1 MPGVAAGLPL
11 HSRMLAQGY
20 TEAARECAMYRSL
33 EDFALPPE
41 IKALETRLAADGCTV
56 QDEPSFRAA
65 LRAAKRA
72 RRPALIRVLT
82 EVTL

>member
-1 MPGVAAGLPL
+1 MITAWQDARFGGRHIDNATPDIDYESVA
-11 HSRMLAQGY
+11 R
-20 TEAARECAMYRSL
+20 AMG
-33 EDFALPPE
+33 
-41 IKALETRLAADGCTV
+41 ADGCTV

-65 LRAAKRA
+65 LRAAKRT

>member
-1 MPGVAAGLPL
+1 MITAWQDDRFGGRHIENATPDIDYESVA
-11 HSRMLAQGY
+11 R
-20 TEAARECAMYRSL
+20 AMG
-33 EDFALPPE
+33 
-41 IKALETRLAADGCTV
+41 ADGCTV

-65 LRAAKRA
+65 LRAAKRT